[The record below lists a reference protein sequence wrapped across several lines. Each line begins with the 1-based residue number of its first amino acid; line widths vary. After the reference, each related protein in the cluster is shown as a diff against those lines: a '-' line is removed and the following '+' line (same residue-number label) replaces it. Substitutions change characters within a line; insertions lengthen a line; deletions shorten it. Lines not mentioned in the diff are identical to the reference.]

1 MSVFGGCKMN
11 FIRLSVIL
19 ALVTTCFAVPAYA
32 FKEDSTHRQL
42 TAAAIQPSASNIK
55 NYLINNLG
63 LSEGYDT
70 TLNGVDRKG
79 NSNNYSI
86 ATWLQEGS
94 EDEDAL
100 SFCRASNHFHNPIHS
115 GDWLSSQISDSGWVD
130 AVCGSTRF
138 SNVTWATGYTAPIT
152 SFIASRAGQD
162 MGWDNARTYFY
173 QSLTSQDSATREE
186 RLVKTF
192 KSVGMV
198 MHLLQDMAV
207 PAHTRN
213 DMSSH
218 LFNSYNSFKWF
229 SNPFEKYVI
238 NHYSAISNTPIKPA
252 FATPFRHTDFWD
264 KDIYSGANP
273 SNSTDQGLAEYS
285 NANFFSDSTI
295 PTNGP
300 SLEHQFPNP
309 QITSASYICT
319 DTLPGSKK
327 PTKYISRTPCP
338 TSGGTVDH
346 FAAVS
351 LVNSESD
358 SSYASTIKKAWLDN
372 NVHDTYASDL
382 LPRTVGYSS
391 ALLDHFFRGTIELTL
406 PAQGVYA
413 TAALS
418 GTFNEIRVKAKNTT
432 ASGDEMTIGS
442 FQLVVKYNLSL
453 ADPFQSILVDLG
465 PDTYI
470 SVPEK
475 NSVAAISRTTP
486 TELVFDLSSTPLPIW
501 AANVSIQVVFKG
513 KLGNKLNAVAVGYS
527 DISEPTPV
535 DVYNNADY
543 TCLNS
548 TWYRY
553 DDPAAMAIVD
563 SNHDGIA
570 DRSDIYR
577 HTITNISFLGGSA
590 NAGTLNAATSNNL
603 FAAGPLQP
611 GQLLHMGYI
620 LTDYSYR
627 YAINEN
633 RTGLGGDPFT
643 HGTVN
648 NNNFSG
654 TGFQNYWNTQDM
666 MFSFRGQNMW
676 WGAGTIFINT
686 EYNGTCTLDTL
697 NQKLGF

>member
-19 ALVTTCFAVPAYA
+19 ALVTTCFAVPTYA

-42 TAAAIQPSASNIK
+42 TAAAIQPSVSNIK

-79 NSNNYSI
+79 NNNNYSI

-115 GDWLSSQISDSGWVD
+115 GDWLSSQMNDSAWVD
-130 AVCGSTRF
+130 LFCGSTRY
-138 SNVTWATGYTAPIT
+138 SNVTWATGYNSPNT
-152 SFIASRAGQD
+152 SFIVSRTGQD

-218 LFNSYNSFKWF
+218 LFNSYSPLKWF

-238 NHYSAISNTPIKPA
+238 NHYSAISNTPIKPT
-252 FATPFRHTDFWD
+252 FAAPFRHTDFWD
-264 KDIYSGANP
+264 KDTYSGVNP

-300 SLEHQFPNP
+300 SVEHQFPNP

-346 FAAVS
+346 LAAVS

-358 SSYASTIKKAWLDN
+358 SSSASTIKKAWLDN

-382 LPRTVGYSS
+382 LPRTVGYSA
-391 ALLDHFFRGTIELTL
+391 ALLDYFYRGKIDITV
-406 PAQGVYA
+406 PANGLYSMIPGTA
-413 TAALS
+413 TEFTS
-418 GTFNEIRVKAKNTT
+418 VKLRAKNSST
-432 ASGDEMTIGS
+432 AGEEMTDGS
-442 FQLVVKYNLSL
+442 IQLVVKYKV
-453 ADPFQSILVDLG
+453 AQEDPFKSG
-465 PDTYI
+465 PVTTTPDFSYI
-470 SVPEK
+470 VVPEK
-475 NSVAAISRTTP
+475 NNIRLITRSYTDFN
-486 TELVFDLSSTPLPIW
+486 FDLTQTPIPLY
-501 AANVSIQVVFKG
+501 ATDVYLQLVYKG
-513 KLGNKLNAVAVGYS
+513 NLGNENGAVAVGFK
-527 DISEPTPV
+527 DISEPTPI
-535 DVYNNADY
+535 DMFNN
-543 TCLNS
+543 
-548 TWYRY
+548 
-553 DDPAAMAIVD
+553 
-563 SNHDGIA
+563 
-570 DRSDIYR
+570 
-577 HTITNISFLGGSA
+577 
-590 NAGTLNAATSNNL
+590 
-603 FAAGPLQP
+603 
-611 GQLLHMGYI
+611 MG
-620 LTDYSYR
+620 L
-627 YAINEN
+627 
-633 RTGLGGDPFT
+633 
-643 HGTVN
+643 
-648 NNNFSG
+648 
-654 TGFQNYWNTQDM
+654 
-666 MFSFRGQNMW
+666 
-676 WGAGTIFINT
+676 
-686 EYNGTCTLDTL
+686 
-697 NQKLGF
+697 

>member
-1 MSVFGGCKMN
+1 MN

-115 GDWLSSQISDSGWVD
+115 GDWLSSQMSDSGWVD

-138 SNVTWATGYTAPIT
+138 SNVTWATGYAAPIT

-218 LFNSYNSFKWF
+218 LFNSYNPFKWF

-238 NHYSAISNTPIKPA
+238 NHYSAISNTPIKPTFTA
-252 FATPFRHTDFWD
+252 PIRHTDFWD

-358 SSYASTIKKAWLDN
+358 SASASTVKKAWLDN
-372 NVHDTYASDL
+372 NVHDTYANDL
-382 LPRTVGYSS
+382 LPRTVGYSA
-391 ALLDHFFRGTIELTL
+391 ALLDHFFRGSIVLTL
-406 PAQGVYA
+406 PAKGIYSI
-413 TAALS
+413 AAPNS
-418 GTFNEIRVKAKNTT
+418 TGYTEIRVKARNSTT
-432 ASGDEMTIGS
+432 TNEEMSDGTL
-442 FQLVVKYNLSL
+442 QLVVKYKMALS
-453 ADPFQSILVDLG
+453 DPFQSTPVDAG
-465 PDTYI
+465 PEQYI
-470 SVPEK
+470 VVTEK
-475 NSVAAISRTTP
+475 NNIRTLSRTAT
-486 TELVFDLSSTPLPIW
+486 TELVFDLSSSPLPFW
-501 AANVSIQVVFKG
+501 AVDVYLQVVYKG
-513 KLGNKLNAVAVGYS
+513 QLGNESGAVALGLR
-527 DISEPTPV
+527 DISEPTPIDIVNHMDLVCVNNTLMTAGSAAAISAV
-535 DVYNNADY
+535 DTDHNGTANWDVFPHGLTNVYVAFNGALASSSNRSAIFANIPPGNYGRVFVLGDY
-543 TCLNS
+543 SVSSSALLVSTAATVQKISPLDVWSFYFGTEVDAIDALDNQNFYPLMYVVRGLNS
-548 TWYRY
+548 WWYTYY
-553 DDPAAMAIVD
+553 DNPVYPANSTCDFSTASPNITGPVTV
-563 SNHDGIA
+563 
-570 DRSDIYR
+570 
-577 HTITNISFLGGSA
+577 TI
-590 NAGTLNAATSNNL
+590 
-603 FAAGPLQP
+603 P
-611 GQLLHMGYI
+611 
-620 LTDYSYR
+620 
-627 YAINEN
+627 
-633 RTGLGGDPFT
+633 
-643 HGTVN
+643 
-648 NNNFSG
+648 
-654 TGFQNYWNTQDM
+654 
-666 MFSFRGQNMW
+666 
-676 WGAGTIFINT
+676 
-686 EYNGTCTLDTL
+686 
-697 NQKLGF
+697 

>member
-1 MSVFGGCKMN
+1 MN
-11 FIRLSVIL
+11 RNHLLLLI
-19 ALVTTCFAVPAYA
+19 ALIICLQSYAAYA
-32 FKEDSTHRQL
+32 FDHRKTHRDL
-42 TAAAIQPSASNIK
+42 TEAAAQPAVSNLE
-55 NYLINNLG
+55 NYLINNMGYNEGSDKTFLG
-63 LSEGYDT
+63 I
-70 TLNGVDRKG
+70 DRKG
-79 NSNNYSI
+79 YEQNYSI
-86 ATWLQEGS
+86 LKWLQEGS
-94 EDEDAL
+94 TDEDAI

-115 GDWLSSQISDSGWVD
+115 GDWLSSQMSDSGWVD
-130 AVCGSTRF
+130 AFCGSTRY
-138 SNVTWATGYTAPIT
+138 SNVTWATGYTAPST
-152 SFIASRAGQD
+152 SFIASRSGQE
-162 MGWDNARTYFY
+162 MGWDHARTYFY
-173 QSLTSQDSATREE
+173 QALTYQDSSTREE
-186 RLVKTF
+186 RFVKTF

-218 LFNSYNSFKWF
+218 LFNSYNPQNWF
-229 SNPFEKYVI
+229 GNLFEKYVI
-238 NHYSAISNTPIKPA
+238 DHDSAINDIPKKPTFSA
-252 FATPFRHTDFWD
+252 PLRHTDFWD
-264 KDIYSGANP
+264 KDVYTGANP
-273 SNSTDQGLAEYS
+273 TSGTDQGLAEYS
-285 NANFFSDSTI
+285 NANFFSQFTI

-300 SLEHQFPNP
+300 SVEHQFPNP

-338 TSGGTVDH
+338 NSGGTVDH

-358 SSYASTIKKAWLDN
+358 SSSASTIKKAWLDN
-372 NVHDTYASDL
+372 NVHDTYANDL
-382 LPRTVGYSS
+382 LPRTVGYSA
-391 ALLDHFFRGTIELTL
+391 ALLDHFFRGSIELTL

-413 TAALS
+413 TAAPG

-432 ASGDEMTIGS
+432 ASGDEMTVGS

-475 NSVAAISRTTP
+475 NAATTISRTTP
-486 TELVFDLSSTPLPIW
+486 TELVFDLSSTSLPIW

-513 KLGNKLNAVAVGYS
+513 KLGNELNSVAVGYS
-527 DISEPTPV
+527 DTAEPTPV
-535 DVYNNADY
+535 DVYNNTDY

-553 DDPAAMAIVD
+553 NDPAAMAIVD
-563 SNHDGIA
+563 SNLDGIA
-570 DRSDIYR
+570 DRSDIYP
-577 HTITNISFLGGSA
+577 HTITNIAFLGGPA
-590 NAGTLNAATSNNL
+590 NAGTLNAAASNNL

-611 GQLLHMGYI
+611 GNLLRMGYI
-620 LTDYSYR
+620 LTDKANR
-627 YAINEN
+627 YAISET
-633 RTGLGGDPFT
+633 RTGSNGDPFP
-643 HGTVN
+643 HLQGN
-648 NNNFSG
+648 SNYPG
-654 TGFQNYWNTQDM
+654 TGFVNDWDAWSG

-676 WGAGTIFINT
+676 WGSGVIFTNKV
-686 EYNGTCTLDTL
+686 YNGTCTWAAL